1 VGRHCFRLVVA
12 RSWLCPLDRR
22 HDSLEDMGQSLGISP
37 EDAFMIVRTLSA
49 LVVLALSTCAAA
61 AQHRHHV
68 HHAVLHHRAIP
79 ADAFAQARPGVAPIP
94 VKPEIESIPM
104 PRQRPFDLIW
114 YDRVTSVI
122 GGR

>member
-1 VGRHCFRLVVA
+1 MIA
-12 RSWLCPLDRR
+12 R
-22 HDSLEDMGQSLGISP
+22 
-37 EDAFMIVRTLSA
+37 A
-49 LVVLALSTCAAA
+49 LTITMVLALSTCAAT

-68 HHAVLHHRAIP
+68 HHRAIP
-79 ADAFAQARPGVAPIP
+79 ADAFAQAKPGAVPIL
-94 VKPEIESIPM
+94 VKPEAENIPL

>member
-1 VGRHCFRLVVA
+1 MIA
-12 RSWLCPLDRR
+12 R
-22 HDSLEDMGQSLGISP
+22 
-37 EDAFMIVRTLSA
+37 A
-49 LVVLALSTCAAA
+49 LAIFTVLALSTCAAA

-68 HHAVLHHRAIP
+68 HHRAIP
-79 ADAFAQARPGVAPIP
+79 ADAFAQAKPGAVPIL
-94 VKPEIESIPM
+94 VKPEVESIPL

>member
-1 VGRHCFRLVVA
+1 
-12 RSWLCPLDRR
+12 
-22 HDSLEDMGQSLGISP
+22 
-37 EDAFMIVRTLSA
+37 MIVRTLSA

-61 AQHRHHV
+61 AQRHHAY
-68 HHAVLHHRAIP
+68 HHVAVAHHRAIP
-79 ADAFAQARPGVAPIP
+79 ADAFAQAKPGAVPILI
-94 VKPEIESIPM
+94 KPEVESIPL

>member
-1 VGRHCFRLVVA
+1 
-12 RSWLCPLDRR
+12 
-22 HDSLEDMGQSLGISP
+22 MGQSLGISP
-37 EDAFMIVRTLSA
+37 EDAFMIARTLSA
-49 LVVLALSTCAAA
+49 LIVLALSTCAAA

-68 HHAVLHHRAIP
+68 HHRAIP
-79 ADAFAQARPGVAPIP
+79 ADAFAQAKPGAAPIP
-94 VKPEIESIPM
+94 VKPEIESIPL

>member
-1 VGRHCFRLVVA
+1 MIA
-12 RSWLCPLDRR
+12 R
-22 HDSLEDMGQSLGISP
+22 
-37 EDAFMIVRTLSA
+37 A
-49 LVVLALSTCAAA
+49 LTIITVLALSTYAAA

-68 HHAVLHHRAIP
+68 HRAVLHHRAIP
-79 ADAFAQARPGVAPIP
+79 ADAFAQAGHVAQSAERRALIP
-94 VKPEIESIPM
+94 EVGGSSPPVSAKTDIEVIPL